1 MRMFSI
7 VSALALLGS
16 SALAGNP
23 ATTTTP
29 KAPSPVSGSLSW
41 GHNLGQ
47 GTFVANYYA
56 RNASYSQ
63 SLSASG
69 RLSLPG
75 GYSLSASQGLS
86 MELTR
91 GGAMRNHE
99 LNYGDIGLSLS
110 IPVKTKVLGF
120 GLSAGL
126 AGGLPISKASRF
138 MGKITGLSG
147 RLGASRKLGDKL
159 SLSMGVSLSSSFY
172 GEGQR
177 TRNVQDSRPLT
188 DRDGDEVATTGLLCR
203 ADELLTDAAGDV
215 TGCQV
220 AGVNGGVNLSTN
232 VGISY
237 TLSKKL
243 SASLGLALIN
253 SFKTYSL
260 PIDEYSSPYA
270 SGGMGRSDMSSGSLG
285 LSYRYSKKV
294 NMGFSLSSTQPAL
307 FYGVRDSGGEFDG
320 GWLPNFPWWNFRT
333 PGDNYSSMSASV
345 SASF

>member
-7 VSALALLGS
+7 ISAIALLSG

-23 ATTTTP
+23 ATTKTP
-29 KAPSPVSGSLSW
+29 KAASPVSGSLSW
-41 GHNLGQ
+41 GHSLGQ

-56 RNASYSQ
+56 RDAAYRQ

-69 RLSLPG
+69 SLGLPG
-75 GYSLSASQGLS
+75 GYRLSASQSLS
-86 MELTR
+86 MELTT

-110 IPVKTKVLGF
+110 IPVKLKLLGF
-120 GLSAGL
+120 GLSAGVS
-126 AGGLPISKASRF
+126 GGLPISKASRF
-138 MGKITGLSG
+138 MGKVTGLSG
-147 RLGASRKLGDKL
+147 RMGATRKLGDKL
-159 SLSMGVSLSSSFY
+159 RLSMGVSLSSSFY
-172 GEGQR
+172 TEAQR
-177 TRNVQDSRPLT
+177 SRNVQDSRPLT

-220 AGVNGGVNLSTN
+220 AGVNGGVNLSSN
-232 VGISY
+232 VGLSY
-237 TLSKKL
+237 TVSKKL
-243 SASLGLALIN
+243 SASLGIALIN

-260 PIDEYSSPYA
+260 DIDEHSSPYA
-270 SGGMGRSDMSSGSLG
+270 SGGLGRSDMTSGSLG

-294 NMGFSLSSTQPAL
+294 GVGLSLSSTQPAL
-307 FYGVRDSGGEFDG
+307 FYNVRDEGGTFAG

-333 PGDNYSSMSASV
+333 PGDNYSSISASV